1 MKTETWKLIDDFFSE
16 SPRLKADPV
25 SYEVI
30 DEHFRDLSFSIP
42 EDYREFVH
50 RYGAGILGAY
60 TVYGIGAC
68 KLMGNDSESA
78 IKVTESFKSQ
88 GWPGIEKWLIF
99 SDDPAGNP
107 IGMDD
112 SGKIWISDVVH
123 GCIDELAGDFEEFI
137 CDWCMDYEDD

>member
-1 MKTETWKLIDDFFSE
+1 MKAETWKLINDFFSE

-30 DEHFRDLSFSIP
+30 DRHFQDLGFP
-42 EDYREFVH
+42 LLEDYREFVH

-60 TVYGIGAC
+60 TIFGIGAC

-78 IKVTESFKSQ
+78 LKVTETFRSQ
-88 GWPGIEKWLIF
+88 EWPGVDEWLII
-99 SDDPAGNP
+99 SIDSVGNP

-112 SGKIWISDVVH
+112 TGKVLISDVVH
-123 GCIDELAGDFEEFI
+123 GCIDELANDFEEFV
-137 CDWCMDYEDD
+137 CEWCMDYADD